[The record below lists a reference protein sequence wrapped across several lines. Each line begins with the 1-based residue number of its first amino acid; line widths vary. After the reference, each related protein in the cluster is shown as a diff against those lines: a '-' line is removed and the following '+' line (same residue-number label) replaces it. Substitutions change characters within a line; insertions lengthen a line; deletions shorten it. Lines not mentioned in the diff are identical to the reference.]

1 MEDTQ
6 ESERLRTHLR
16 EVETHLAQQLSF
28 GELELALLDLR
39 ALERRLA
46 AVAMGVEVLEALD
59 SAMASEEV
67 SEVNLDIEDGDAP
80 EIFACAG
87 DYLALFRHFALAEPL
102 LRAGGDAF
110 GVARCLAEEAAGAGE
125 ERQALELEA
134 LDMAL
139 HAELKAPGEAF
150 AERENCKVLHL
161 IENLAASSPLG
172 TLEALLE
179 KRGET
184 PMGFLERLLPWLHTA
199 AASAIESLARRLL
212 APAPW
217 LPAVEIPG
225 AALPSG
231 VRTLLVRSQAF
242 CHARLEALV
251 GAWRT
256 TCARQLEADQ
266 PTAAALASAAAIACH
281 CLFVGYCI
289 PGEGIQG
296 DLSQPEASPGEDVGK
311 APEDMASWLL
321 QAMYQAPSC
330 DPPQSP
336 AQAIWEV
343 SELIRRSRQ
352 EPIEEASIAETL
364 ERLPGSAATPCEA
377 FYDATMYPPWHSVEC
392 AGVLPAPLHEHLR
405 RLCPSWCGEEVTS
418 PRILVAG
425 CGSGHQV
432 AVELRSY
439 EVCELVALDVSP
451 KTVAVA
457 CRKLKQHLAPEEY
470 ARIRFLVGDIMD
482 LTPGNPL
489 VGNGFHLVI
498 CCGVLHHLPDP
509 CAGLRRLSELLAP
522 SGVLQL
528 ATYSSLSFQSWQ
540 PTVQAWL
547 RDLPAAKGLSPNSRT
562 PTQAE
567 VREIRKQAL
576 KAYEERPE
584 ACQLLRHF
592 PEFYTYAGV
601 LDLLFHP
608 LERTFTLVELL
619 EGPITSARLRP
630 LGVFFLDVNS
640 DISARAKFRAGHGN
654 AEAKMADLR
663 CWHQLEVQD
672 PEIFGRMHGVLL
684 EGEGTEPQLKRAR
697 LEEKKTRSDARLC
710 GEI

>member
-1 MEDTQ
+1 MEHTQ

-80 EIFACAG
+80 EILACAG

-134 LDMAL
+134 FDMAL
-139 HAELKAPGEAF
+139 HAELKAPGDAF

-161 IENLAASSPLG
+161 IENLAASSPLS

-251 GAWRT
+251 GAWRST
-256 TCARQLEADQ
+256 SARQLEADQ

-289 PGEGIQG
+289 PTGEGIQG

-509 CAGLRRLSELLAP
+509 CAGLRRLSALLAP
-522 SGVLQL
+522 SGWTNLVVFKALHELGLQPPDVLQL

-540 PTVQAWL
+540 PTVQAA
-547 RDLPAAKGLSPNSRT
+547 RSISGAKK
-562 PTQAE
+562 
-567 VREIRKQAL
+567 VREIRKEAL
-576 KAYEERPE
+576 KAYEDRCNFLARSGPKPVNSFGTFQRLGQGE
-584 ACQLLRHF
+584 
-592 PEFYTYAGV
+592 EFYTYAGV

-608 LERTFTLVELL
+608 LERTNFDSKVVVRAL
-619 EGPITSARLRP
+619 AAW
-630 LGVFFLDVNS
+630 
-640 DISARAKFRAGHGN
+640 DIGT
-654 AEAKMADLR
+654 
-663 CWHQLEVQD
+663 W
-672 PEIFGRMHGVLL
+672 GR
-684 EGEGTEPQLKRAR
+684 RAR
-697 LEEKKTRSDARLC
+697 DLYACGTPRGTNHFGQARFW
-710 GEI
+710 IQ